1 MTQRQFEK
9 GPPFF
14 SNSSSLSICFKKN
27 KEITTSVLPNDAEAC
42 SSVKEEEMEEDMGE
56 STSSK
61 NQKAAGSLEDV
72 SASTKSSIRSD
83 LTVKV
88 SLEEERKRFF
98 ADFDF
103 ESCAYTKSPP
113 NNKFLNTKSFSFWT
127 EGVELLDRYLH
138 RYVET
143 FEKEFSYSTQMT
155 FNR

>member
-1 MTQRQFEK
+1 MT
-9 GPPFF
+9 
-14 SNSSSLSICFKKN
+14 SANSLPICFKKN
-27 KEITTSVLPNDAEAC
+27 KEVTTAVLPNDAEIC
-42 SSVKEEEMEEDMGE
+42 SSTKEEEMEEDFADSL
-56 STSSK
+56 STKNLKPSS
-61 NQKAAGSLEDV
+61 LLDDM

-83 LTVKV
+83 VTVKV

-103 ESCAYTKSPP
+103 ESCSYTKSPP

-127 EGVELLDRYLH
+127 EGVELMDRYLH
-138 RYVET
+138 RHVET